1 MPKCEK
7 VTAGQAQAKEDMI
20 NMILKLLHTS
30 SYLHVRA
37 ILCMLKKVEHFRR
50 FHLRLRRESLRSIPG
65 GLLQHTPPV

>member
-37 ILCMLKKVEHFRR
+37 ILCMLKKWNTSED
-50 FHLRLRRESLRSIPG
+50 S
-65 GLLQHTPPV
+65 T